1 MCAICGIVVLSPPE
15 EGIHQNHKQKGI
27 LTMGDII
34 NIDEVKT
41 IITENTE
48 KIKYIDYI
56 SHLAQAL
63 GLTEYGISHHDA
75 WHPSNL
81 PAPKPLQKKQ
91 TAHQWHQESLERGY
105 YTNNDNVH
113 YDTSL
118 IGTLKRRLKKFTG
131 HENYGYGGGLDY
143 QDVYDVTVENPL
155 HNVFMNGVIDD
166 DAAAALYAFLRLLG
180 CAMLP
185 GSDARDDAFS
195 LLLPPLLFKDSQYH
209 VWFGSDVPRRFK
221 QVGAAD
227 LLPNLDGMNGMD
239 ELAIGLPVFTVQ
251 DVKNLDGGQ
260 MMCSPVGEAYRN
272 GFENL
277 CQRIEDNKVKAAN
290 LEQVLP
296 LLVGKVEA

>member
-1 MCAICGIVVLSPPE
+1 
-15 EGIHQNHKQKGI
+15 
-27 LTMGDII
+27 MGDII

-118 IGTLKRRLKKFTG
+118 IGMLKRRLKKFTG

-166 DAAAALYAFLRLLG
+166 NAAAALYAFLRLLG

-221 QVGAAD
+221 QVGAAA

-296 LLVGKVEA
+296 LLIGKVDA